1 MLTSLSTF
9 AVLPPPCRDPSH
21 KQIFERLNVVAA
33 EERSIKFLLKD
44 EFLHQFGLLHPSRS
58 TQPYEVPDSP
68 SEAPDV
74 PVSAEEPTLKEP
86 APEASLVKCST
97 STDVAGS
104 SGKFA
109 LAPVIE
115 EEEPRE
121 SPQHS
126 GKSGDGEAGKT
137 SPAKQSGDDTFQGL
151 SDLFI
156 TSQELFKDD
165 PVTTRISS
173 SVVEATSVLQQIP
186 STQELMLATT
196 PIIPS
201 QPRSGS

>member
-1 MLTSLSTF
+1 M
-9 AVLPPPCRDPSH
+9 
-21 KQIFERLNVVAA
+21 AA
-33 EERSIKFLLKD
+33 EERSIKFLLGD

-58 TQPYEVPDSP
+58 TLPYEVPDSP
-68 SEAPDV
+68 AEALDA
-74 PVSAEEPTLKEP
+74 PVSVEEPTLKDP

-126 GKSGDGEAGKT
+126 GKSGDGGARKT
-137 SPAKQSGDDTFQGL
+137 SPAKQSGDDTFEGL

-156 TSQELFKDD
+156 TSQELFKYDLSAAKIIT
-165 PVTTRISS
+165 P
-173 SVVEATSVLQQIP
+173 VVEALSAFRQTP
-186 STQELMLATT
+186 PAQELTLAVKPITT
-196 PIIPS
+196 P
-201 QPRSGS
+201 QLRSGS